1 MTTLAALKLQRC
13 GFGASRGR
21 WAGDARI
28 KAGTAAYAL
37 KDALKDIRPERFINE
52 RGLIYFSSCRNF
64 LTHRD

>member
-37 KDALKDIRPERFINE
+37 KDALKDIRPEVSGTFRDAYKMRF
-52 RGLIYFSSCRNF
+52 
-64 LTHRD
+64 